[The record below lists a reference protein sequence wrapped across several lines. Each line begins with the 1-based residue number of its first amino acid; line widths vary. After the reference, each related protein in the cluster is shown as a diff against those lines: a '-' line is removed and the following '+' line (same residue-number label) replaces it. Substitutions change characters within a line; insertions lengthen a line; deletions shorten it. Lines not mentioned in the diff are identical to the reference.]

1 MKIGLKA
8 RFSDLD
14 KIIELQPD
22 FIELHFSDKD
32 PDYDFKP
39 KRKYQIP
46 CFIHLPEIWK
56 GFLIDL
62 CQIKSENQVLPLKE
76 SINIVQTIVYKSEK
90 FFKHFNNQKNIL
102 VLHPGG
108 MTFERNPLYYNK
120 QRIEILIESMSKI
133 KTENSEILLEN
144 LPPYPWYLG
153 GQWNTNVFM
162 DAGEISKFCQITKR
176 KICYDVSHSKL
187 YCNFSGKD
195 FIEQLK
201 LFKPHIGHLHIAD
214 AVGTDGEGIQ
224 IDEGEI
230 NFNDFFLNLKG
241 YNETIVNEIWLGY
254 ANNFAGFKTANKR
267 IKNYLAKYF

>member
-14 KIIELQPD
+14 QIITLNPD

-39 KRKYQIP
+39 NKKYQIP
-46 CFIHLPEIWK
+46 CYIHLPEIWR
-56 GFLIDL
+56 GYLIDF
-62 CQIKSENQVLPLKE
+62 CQIKIENQVLPLKE
-76 SINIVQTIVYKSEK
+76 SINIVQTIVNKSEK
-90 FFKHFNNQKNIL
+90 FFEHFNNQKNIF

-108 MTFERNPLYYNK
+108 MTFERDDTNNNNHRL
-120 QRIEILIESMSKI
+120 EVLIESISKI
-133 KTENSEILLEN
+133 KTENAEILLEN

-162 DAGEISKFCQITKR
+162 DTEEISKFCQSTKR
-176 KICYDVSHSKL
+176 KICYDISHSKL
-187 YCNFSGKD
+187 YCNFSRKNLID
-195 FIEQLK
+195 QLK
-201 LFKPHIGHLHIAD
+201 LIKPYIGHLHIAD
-214 AVGTDGEGIQ
+214 ATGTDGEGIQ

-241 YNETIVNEIWLGY
+241 YDETIVNEIWLGY
-254 ANNFAGFKTANKR
+254 ANNFAAFKTANKK
-267 IKNYLAKYF
+267 IKKYLSK